1 MANFQKI
8 NILLLFSSSD
18 IGGAE
23 RSLSRMALFS
33 KDNTISYQL
42 ATFSTNGTWSK
53 WILSKAG
60 NPICFNHSFWK
71 LVKYVSTEKPDIIYI
86 IGFRLSVLLRF
97 YCKIF
102 TKSSLVQ
109 GVRWNPSSKSKL
121 DKSFRFVERVFS
133 FMLDGYIVNS
143 KSAEKVL
150 NSISK
155 NKVEV
160 IYNGISYL
168 PDRFIDL
175 PKKDYVITVANLSE
189 RKGYKEYIKVIQNIV
204 KQLPEAQFLFLGYD
218 NLNGQIQKL
227 IKKENLSSNIKYL
240 GFQENVGTFLNE
252 SSIFVL
258 PSLYGEGCPTSILE
272 AFTYKLP
279 VVAYAIDG
287 IPELVSHNV
296 DGVLV
301 DITKSNSLEYAIKDL
316 LLDPVRVKK
325 MGENGFRKVNDNFS
339 LTNMLEKHN
348 SFFLDLK

>member
-1 MANFQKI
+1 MATNPKG
-8 NILLLFSSSD
+8 ILLLFSSSE

-23 RSLSRMALFS
+23 RSLSRMAFKNSNKSL
-33 KDNTISYQL
+33 SYQL
-42 ATFSTNGTWSK
+42 ATFGPAGSWSK
-53 WILSKAG
+53 WVESKS
-60 NPICFNHSFWK
+60 IECHCFNYKTSLLLKHIN
-71 LVKYVSTEKPDIIYI
+71 LHKPDVIYI
-86 IGFRLSVLLRF
+86 IGFRLSVLLRL

-175 PKKDYVITVANLSE
+175 PKKNYVITVANLSE

-204 KQLPEAQFLFLGYD
+204 KQLPEVQFIFLGYD

-227 IKKENLSSNIKYL
+227 IKRENLSSNIKYL

-301 DITKSNSLEYAIKDL
+301 DTAKSNSLEYAIKDL

-348 SFFLDLK
+348 SFFLDLN

>member
-1 MANFQKI
+1 M
-8 NILLLFSSSD
+8 
-18 IGGAE
+18 
-23 RSLSRMALFS
+23 
-33 KDNTISYQL
+33 
-42 ATFSTNGTWSK
+42 
-53 WILSKAG
+53 
-60 NPICFNHSFWK
+60 
-71 LVKYVSTEKPDIIYI
+71 
-86 IGFRLSVLLRF
+86 
-97 YCKIF
+97 
-102 TKSSLVQ
+102 
-109 GVRWNPSSKSKL
+109 
-121 DKSFRFVERVFS
+121 
-133 FMLDGYIVNS
+133 
-143 KSAEKVL
+143 
-150 NSISK
+150 
-155 NKVEV
+155 

-175 PKKDYVITVANLSE
+175 PKKNYVITVANLSE

-204 KQLPEAQFLFLGYD
+204 KQLPDAQFLFLGYD

-301 DITKSNSLEYAIKDL
+301 DTAKSNSLEYAIKDL

-339 LTNMLEKHN
+339 LTNMIEKHN
-348 SFFLDLK
+348 SFFLDLN